1 MWALRCTRRQIHATG
16 HARGPGAGRSAHDAP
31 AATEDT
37 RFKAPA
43 ADPIALRMAAERA
56 DIAGPLTGRS
66 APNCAAPSRIPMPR
80 PAHGDEQA
88 DEKGKQ
94 HEDRRQLAEQVERDK
109 PQPDKKGQE
118 SDIAVEQ
125 DDDHSGVSRSAGT
138 ST

>member
-66 APNCAAPSRIPMPR
+66 APNCAAPSRILMAR
-80 PAHGDEQA
+80 PVPWGNRPTRRASSTRTGD
-88 DEKGKQ
+88 K
-94 HEDRRQLAEQVERDK
+94 LAEQVERDK
-109 PQPDKKGQE
+109 PQPDTRQ
-118 SDIAVEQ
+118 
-125 DDDHSGVSRSAGT
+125 RAGRVFLCIFLK
-138 ST
+138 